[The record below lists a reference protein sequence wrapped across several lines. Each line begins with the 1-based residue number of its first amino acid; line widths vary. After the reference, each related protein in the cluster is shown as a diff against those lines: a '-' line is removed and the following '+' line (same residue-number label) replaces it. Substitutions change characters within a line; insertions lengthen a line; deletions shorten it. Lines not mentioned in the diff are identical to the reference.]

1 MKQFKNDTFQT
12 SSLFINTHVAKQ
24 KHNNNNSAQFSTLD
38 WFSVYSFPC
47 WTELRLG
54 LSSEPTNL
62 DSKRRSTA

>member
-1 MKQFKNDTFQT
+1 MKQFKNDTFQA

-47 WTELRLG
+47 
-54 LSSEPTNL
+54 
-62 DSKRRSTA
+62 